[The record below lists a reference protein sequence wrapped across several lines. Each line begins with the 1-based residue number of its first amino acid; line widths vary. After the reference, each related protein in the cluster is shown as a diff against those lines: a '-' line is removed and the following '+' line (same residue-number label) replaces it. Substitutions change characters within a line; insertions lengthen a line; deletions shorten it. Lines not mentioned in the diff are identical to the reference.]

1 VAIRVGRL
9 EVETP
14 DHVVLRYTLAGVG
27 NRGFAALVDFL
38 IAVLITVGLEIGYE
52 QIGAPG
58 ASTVGGLIQLLL
70 FVLGWS
76 YFIVLEWLWN
86 GQTVGKRWSGLRVI
100 NEDGSPAGFVAV
112 FVRNLVRMADFLPG
126 FYGLGLLSIVVTP
139 RSQRLGDLAAGTF
152 VVRAPKPKL
161 DWLSLRTVSHAGVPV
176 PAAGVRQLSGE
187 AQRIVREFVA
197 REGSLPARERTA
209 LAAQIASRIRPLVT
223 GIEATDDVA
232 FLRALAATLREAG
245 ERRS

>member
-1 VAIRVGRL
+1 MAIRVGRL

-27 NRGFAALVDFL
+27 NRGFAAVVDFL
-38 IAVLITVGLEIGYE
+38 IALLITAGLEIGYE

-58 ASTVGGLIQLLL
+58 AARVGGLIQLLL

-112 FVRNLVRMADFLPG
+112 FIRNLVRMADFLPG
-126 FYGLGLLSIVVTP
+126 FYGLGLLAIVFTS

-152 VVRAPKPKL
+152 VVRAPKPRL
-161 DWLSLRTVSHAGVPV
+161 DWLSLRTMTRPGEPV
-176 PAAGVRQLSGE
+176 PAAGVRGLSGE

-197 REGSLPARERTA
+197 REGRLPERDRARV
-209 LAAQIASRIRPLVT
+209 AAQIASRIRPHVS

-232 FLRALAATLREAG
+232 FLRAVAATLREAG

>member
-1 VAIRVGRL
+1 MAIRVGRL

-27 NRGFAALVDFL
+27 NRGFAAVVDFL
-38 IAVLITVGLEIGYE
+38 IALLITAGLEIGYGR
-52 QIGAPG
+52 IGAPG
-58 ASTVGGLIQLLL
+58 EAVLGGFIRIVL

-76 YFIVLEWLWN
+76 YFILFEWLWN
-86 GQTVGKRWSGLRVI
+86 GQTVGKRAFGLRVI

-112 FVRNLVRMADFLPG
+112 FVRNLVRIVDFLPSL
-126 FYGLGLLSIVVTP
+126 YGLGLLAIVFTS

-161 DWLSLRTVSHAGVPV
+161 DWLALRTVTRVGAPV
-176 PAAGVRQLSGE
+176 ALGGVRGLSGE

-197 REGSLPARERTA
+197 REATLSERDRAR
-209 LAAQIASRIRPLVT
+209 LAAQIASRIRPHT
-223 GIEATDDVA
+223 SGIEATDDVA
-232 FLRALAATLREAG
+232 FLRALGATLREAG
-245 ERRS
+245 EWRR

>member
-27 NRGFAALVDFL
+27 NRGFAAVVDFV
-38 IAVLITVGLEIGYE
+38 IALLITVGLEIGYE

-58 ASTVGGLIQLLL
+58 AAAVGGLIQLLL

-86 GQTVGKRWSGLRVI
+86 GQTIGKRWSGLRVI

-126 FYGLGLLSIVVTP
+126 FYGLGLLSIVVTS

-152 VVRAPKPKL
+152 VVRAPKPQL
-161 DWLSLRTVSHAGVPV
+161 DWLSLRTVTRAGVPV
-176 PAAGVRQLSGE
+176 SAGGARQLSGE

-197 REGSLPARERTA
+197 REGTLPERDRAR
-209 LAAQIASRIRPLVT
+209 LATQIASRIRPLVT
-223 GIEATDDVA
+223 GIDATDDVA

>member
-1 VAIRVGRL
+1 MAIRVGRL

-27 NRGFAALVDFL
+27 NRGFAAVVDFL
-38 IAVLITVGLEIGYE
+38 IALLITAGLEVGYG
-52 QIGAPG
+52 QIGSPG
-58 ASTVGGLIQLLL
+58 ATVFGGSIRFLL

-86 GQTVGKRWSGLRVI
+86 GQTIGKRAYGLRVI

-112 FVRNLVRMADFLPG
+112 FVRNLVRMIDFLPAL
-126 FYGLGLLSIVVTP
+126 YGLGLLAIVFTP

-152 VVRAPKPKL
+152 VVRAPKPQL
-161 DWLSLRTVSHAGVPV
+161 DWLSLRTVTRATAPV
-176 PAAGVRQLSGE
+176 AAAGVRGLSGE

-197 REGSLPARERTA
+197 REPT
-209 LAAQIASRIRPLVT
+209 LAPRDRSRLATEIASRIRPYT
-223 GIEATDDVA
+223 SGIDAPDDVA

-245 ERRS
+245 ERRP